1 MDPQSPVGTSV
12 PASFPQ
18 SLHRFPG
25 PRAQEKRKRIGKG
38 EADGCRD
45 DLLIFHVESETC
57 MVGSLIV
64 IVIVIVIV
72 ESAISEMARQG
83 TAAHGQDASTT

>member
-1 MDPQSPVGTSV
+1 
-12 PASFPQ
+12 
-18 SLHRFPG
+18 
-25 PRAQEKRKRIGKG
+25 
-38 EADGCRD
+38 
-45 DLLIFHVESETC
+45 

>member
-1 MDPQSPVGTSV
+1 ME
-12 PASFPQ
+12 PQ
-18 SLHRFPG
+18 SLHRFPS

-45 DLLIFHVESETC
+45 NLLIFHVESETSL
-57 MVGSLIV
+57 VGSL
-64 IVIVIVIV
+64 IVIVIV